1 MDGKFRTLTLP
12 KAEAAA
18 LYRKDALKHRH
29 APALPEALPN
39 AIEINGWRQATA
51 AEAERRA
58 NEIAFGTE
66 EAVSVEMIYDY
77 PRDIIN
83 YCNRLAGEPAE

>member
-1 MDGKFRTLTLP
+1 MDAKFRTLTLS

-18 LYRKDALKHRH
+18 LYRKDAMKHRH
-29 APALPEALPN
+29 TPALPEALPF
-39 AIEINGWRQATA
+39 AVEINGWRQATA

-58 NEIAFGTE
+58 SEIASDSADT
-66 EAVSVEMIYDY
+66 VSVEMIYDY

-83 YCNRLAGEPAE
+83 FWNRLAGEPEQ